1 MTRID
6 EIKKWW
12 NDWHEISDSDFD
24 WLTSNIDDKQLT
36 LRKALWTI
44 QKLADELN
52 LDYDQ
57 VNDLCHNVMD
67 EISCELE
74 KLK

>member
-1 MTRID
+1 MNAEQTAI
-6 EIKKWW
+6 
-12 NDWHEISDSDFD
+12 
-24 WLTSNIDDKQLT
+24 T

-44 QKLADELN
+44 QKLATELD

-57 VNDLCHNVMD
+57 VNDLYHNVMD